1 MKIRDGIGL
10 DFDDVLIVPKRSN
23 IQSRSQVDLT
33 RDYKF
38 INSENTI
45 NVGVPII
52 AANMDTI
59 GTFAMARALAKHNIW
74 TALHK
79 FYSVEELFK
88 FFSEEKYVCERVFY
102 SMGITDNDLEKI
114 KKLTDMGVEFKNI
127 CIDVA
132 NGYTQQFVERC
143 FKIRELYSKSVILA
157 GNVCTGEMVQELLI
171 NGKVDIVKVGIGG
184 GCFVAGTKVKIEN
197 GYKKIEKIEIGD
209 KVYTHLGNLKTVV
222 GKMVRK
228 EKRTII
234 SVNGINCTQNHEFY
248 VIEKKDKH
256 LINKEN
262 IHKYAKWI
270 SAQELNEK
278 YLLIK
283 LTN

>member
-10 DFDDVLIVPKRSN
+10 DFDDVLIVPQRST

-38 INSENTI
+38 INSENII

-88 FFSEEKYVCERVFY
+88 FFSEEKDVCERVFY

-114 KKLTDMGVEFKNI
+114 KKLTDMGIEFKNI

-132 NGYTQQFVERC
+132 NGYIQQFVEKC
-143 FKIRELYSKSVILA
+143 SKIRELYSKAVILA

-171 NGKVDIVKVGIGG
+171 NGKVDIVKVGVGG
-184 GCFVAGTKVKIEN
+184 GSGCTTRHTTGI
-197 GYKKIEKIEIGD
+197 GYPQ
-209 KVYTHLGNLKTVV
+209 L
-222 GKMVRK
+222 
-228 EKRTII
+228 
-234 SVNGINCTQNHEFY
+234 SA
-248 VIEKKDKH
+248 VIECADTAH
-256 LINKEN
+256 GLGGIFVQMVD
-262 IHKYAKWI
+262 AGCQRMW
-270 SAQELNEK
+270 
-278 YLLIK
+278 
-283 LTN
+283 